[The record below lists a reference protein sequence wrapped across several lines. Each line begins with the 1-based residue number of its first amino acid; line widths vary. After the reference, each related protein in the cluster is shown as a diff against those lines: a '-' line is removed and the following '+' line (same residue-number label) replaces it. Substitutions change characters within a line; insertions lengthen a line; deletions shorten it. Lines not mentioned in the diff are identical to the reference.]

1 MGKCPC
7 YFLPTMTTV
16 LLLCGLID
24 QPLLAQS
31 TNPGKRKLLPSRSA
45 QPTAS
50 EDQGRKQP
58 LPIVTKHTRLEIPF
72 AVNRQAKQAT
82 EVQLYISVNQ
92 GRDWELYASEPGP
105 QGKFDFRAPREGS
118 YWFCSRTMDAQKR
131 LWPRGDKQP
140 ELIITIDVTQPQVEL
155 TTTWTPDGQILL
167 QWTIHDVNLQ
177 TQTLQLSGQAAG
189 EQQWEAIPTGPVVA
203 TQPGTYQG
211 STRWQPNTA
220 SPVFTV
226 QATVSDQAGNRTE
239 TQRQVTAS
247 ESPLPRPPALPGITP
262 EQATSNPASQP
273 AAPLPS
279 IPWPADNKNTLP
291 SLTRHPAPD
300 PGDVTPLMPATDPFP
315 GTRPADT
322 LPGKNLDEA
331 PPTRFTTNPQ
341 RANISPIVPTIPDQS
356 PFESSPPESSRRP
369 KTASDNAITL
379 PPGSVVR
386 TSNSRY
392 FQLAY
397 ELLKTDNPNPPDVQ
411 LWATADGG
419 RTWKHWGND
428 PDGKSP
434 FEVQV
439 RYEGIFGFRIA
450 VTDTQGPAHR
460 PPARGDPADIW
471 LRVDTTPPQTR
482 IESATF
488 GTGIQSGNLV
498 IRWLVEDLA
507 LAARPISLSYREKE
521 TDPWTTIASQLTNNG
536 TYAWPV
542 SPRIP
547 RSIYL
552 RLDARDQAG
561 NTGSYQHPIPV
572 TLLGLAPRG
581 RIQGVQPLASPGG
594 DSIP

>member
-16 LLLCGLID
+16 LLLCGLIN
-24 QPLLAQS
+24 QPLSAQS
-31 TNPGKRKLLPSRSA
+31 TNPGKRKILPPRSS
-45 QPTAS
+45 QPTAT
-50 EDQGRKQP
+50 EAPDRKQP
-58 LPIVTKHTRLEIPF
+58 MPIVTRHTRLEIPF
-72 AVNRQAKQAT
+72 AVNRLARQAT

-92 GRDWELYASEPGP
+92 GRDWELYAREPGP

-118 YWFCSRTMDAQKR
+118 YWFCSRTMDAQKK
-131 LWPRGDKQP
+131 LWPREEKQP
-140 ELIITIDVTQPQVEL
+140 ELIITVDVTQPQVEL
-155 TTTWTPDGQILL
+155 TTTWQPAGRLL
-167 QWTIHDVNLQ
+167 LKWTIRDVNLQ
-177 TQTLQLSGQAAG
+177 AQTLQLSGQAAG
-189 EQQWEAIPTGPVVA
+189 EQQWEAIPTGEVVA

-211 STRWQPNTA
+211 STQWQPSTA
-220 SPVFTV
+220 SPVFIV

-239 TQRQVTAS
+239 ILRRVTAT
-247 ESPLPRPPALPGITP
+247 EAPLPRPPTLPGGIP
-262 EQATSNPASQP
+262 QQAARNPVPRP

-279 IPWPADNKNTLP
+279 IPWPVDDNKASP
-291 SLTRHPAPD
+291 SLTRHPAP
-300 PGDVTPLMPATDPFP
+300 GPADGAPRTATTDPVPGARLVETFP
-315 GTRPADT
+315 S
-322 LPGKNLDEA
+322 KNLDEV

-341 RANISPIVPTIPDQS
+341 QADISPTVPTIPDQS
-356 PFESSPPESSRRP
+356 PFESSPPVPSGRP
-369 KTASDNAITL
+369 ATTDENAITL

-397 ELLKTDNPNPPDVQ
+397 ELLETKDTSPPEVQ

-434 FEVQV
+434 FEIQV

-450 VTDTQGPAHR
+450 VADAQGPAHR
-460 PPARGDPADIW
+460 PPTRGDPADIW
-471 LRVDTTPPQTR
+471 LRVDTTPPRTR
-482 IESATF
+482 IESASF
-488 GTGIQSGNLV
+488 GTGIQAGNLV
-498 IRWLVEDLA
+498 IRWSVEDLA
-507 LAARPISLSYREKE
+507 LAARPISLAYREKE

-561 NTGSYQHPIPV
+561 NTGSYEHPVPV

-594 DSIP
+594 NSIP